1 MDHVDTIVVGAGVIG
16 LAIGRAVAMSGRDV
30 LVLERDGA
38 IGSGT
43 SSRNSEVIH
52 AGLYYEPESLKSK
65 MCVRGKHLLYQYC
78 EERGIN
84 HSRCGKLIV
93 AARESDVKKL
103 ENIASRGK
111 QNGVHDLKIL
121 SGSEAMAL
129 ETSLQCSAALLSPSS
144 GIVDSHAL
152 MTTLLG
158 DAENAGAMLVLNTG
172 FNAANWDA
180 ADKKWVV
187 STLGRE
193 AFEMSCS
200 HLINSAGLY
209 AQNVARAIQPL
220 GTKDVPES
228 TFAKG
233 NYFSLASKSPFT
245 RLIYPLPENGG
256 LGIHLTLDL
265 AGQAKF
271 GPDVQWL
278 TSNAPALIDYQVQAE
293 RAALFESS
301 VRSYWPEM
309 PINALQPGYSGVRPK
324 LYGPGE
330 VAADFRIDWPEQ
342 HGLPG
347 LVNLYGIESPGLTS
361 SLAIGEWVVG
371 IVDGKQQQE
380 RHV

>member
-1 MDHVDTIVVGAGVIG
+1 MDHVDTIVVGAGVVG
-16 LAIGRAVAMSGRDV
+16 LAIARAVAMSGRDV
-30 LVLERDGA
+30 LVLEREGA

-52 AGLYYEPESLKSK
+52 AGLYYQPESLKSR
-65 MCVRGKHLLYQYC
+65 MCVRGKALLYQYC
-78 EERGIN
+78 EERGID

-93 AARESDVKKL
+93 AARESDVTKL
-103 ENIASRGK
+103 ANIASRGK
-111 QNGVHDLKIL
+111 ENGVHDLKIL

-129 ETSLQCSAALLSPSS
+129 ETSLQCNAALLSPSS
-144 GIVDSHAL
+144 GIIDSHAL

-158 DAENAGAMLVLNTG
+158 DAENAGSMLVLNTG
-172 FNAANWDA
+172 FDAANWDPEG
-180 ADKKWVV
+180 KRWVV
-187 STLGRE
+187 STQGTE

-209 AQNVARAIQPL
+209 AQKVAQAIQPL
-220 GTKDVPES
+220 GAKSVPEF

-233 NYFSLASKSPFT
+233 NYFSLAAKSPFT

-256 LGIHLTLDL
+256 LGVHLTLDL

-278 TSNAPALIDYQVQAE
+278 TTNDPALIDYQVQTE
-293 RAALFESS
+293 RAALFEASI
-301 VRSYWPEM
+301 RSYWPEL
-309 PINALQPGYSGVRPK
+309 PANALQQGYSGVRPK

-330 VAADFRIDWPEQ
+330 VAADFRIDGPQQ

-361 SLAIGEWVVG
+361 CLAIAEWVAG